1 MWMIIEQP
9 LDLDSFYESR
19 QQLAGE
25 NGTMY
30 AQRQLA
36 GIRQVVAEAKLQS
49 VAREEAIPSYVVN
62 VEATENKEEKKGD
75 K

>member
-1 MWMIIEQP
+1 MWMINEQP
-9 LDLDSFYESR
+9 LDLDAFYESR
-19 QQLAGE
+19 QKLAGE

-49 VAREEAIPSYVVN
+49 VAKAEAIPSYVAKA
-62 VEATENKEEKKGD
+62 EDKEDKKEKKGD

>member
-1 MWMIIEQP
+1 MINEQP
-9 LDLDSFYESR
+9 LDLDAFYESR
-19 QQLAGE
+19 QQLAGD

-49 VAREEAIPSYVVN
+49 VTRAEATQPYVAK
-62 VEATENKEEKKGD
+62 VEATEDKKEKKGD

>member
-9 LDLDSFYESR
+9 LDLDAFYESR

-49 VAREEAIPSYVVN
+49 VARAEANLPYVAN
-62 VEATENKEEKKGD
+62 VGATENKEEKKGD

>member
-1 MWMIIEQP
+1 MWMIKEQP
-9 LDLDSFYESR
+9 LDLDAFYESR
-19 QQLAGE
+19 QKIAGE

-49 VAREEAIPSYVVN
+49 VAKAEA
-62 VEATENKEEKKGD
+62 KEDKKEKKGD

>member
-1 MWMIIEQP
+1 MIKEQP
-9 LDLDSFYESR
+9 LDLDAFYESR
-19 QQLAGE
+19 QKLAGE

-30 AQRQLA
+30 SQRQLA

-49 VAREEAIPSYVVN
+49 VARAEATPQYVAK
-62 VEATENKEEKKGD
+62 VEATEDKKEKKGD

>member
-49 VAREEAIPSYVVN
+49 VARAEAIPSYVAN
-62 VEATENKEEKKGD
+62 EEATENKEEKKGD

>member
-36 GIRQVVAEAKLQS
+36 GIRQVVAEAKLNS
-49 VAREEAIPSYVVN
+49 VAKAEVN
-62 VEATENKEEKKGD
+62 LQNVAKAEATENKEEKKGD

>member
-1 MWMIIEQP
+1 MWMIKEQP
-9 LDLDSFYESR
+9 LDLDAFYESR
-19 QQLAGE
+19 QKLAGE

-36 GIRQVVAEAKLQS
+36 GIRQVVAEAKLNS
-49 VAREEAIPSYVVN
+49 VAKAEAKA
-62 VEATENKEEKKGD
+62 EAKEDKKEKKGD

>member
-1 MWMIIEQP
+1 MIIEQP

-30 AQRQLA
+30 AQDN
-36 GIRQVVAEAKLQS
+36 LQ
-49 VAREEAIPSYVVN
+49 EL
-62 VEATENKEEKKGD
+62 D